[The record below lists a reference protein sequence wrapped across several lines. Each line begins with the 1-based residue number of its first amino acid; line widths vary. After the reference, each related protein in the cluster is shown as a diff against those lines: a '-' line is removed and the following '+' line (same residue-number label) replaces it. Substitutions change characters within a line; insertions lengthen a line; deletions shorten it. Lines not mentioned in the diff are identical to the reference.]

1 MPSGGLT
8 FPPAGLS
15 SFVVDAKGDHSLY
28 QTLLRDTSLFSRL
41 AQLDADLAQEAREE
55 GCRRCGGVVHSAR
68 YPRKPRGGPEEWG
81 GRRWRR
87 LSFCCAVEGCRRRVT
102 PPSLLFMGRKVYFG
116 VWVLLLPILRE
127 GPTPERL
134 GRLEEVFAVS
144 RRTLLR
150 WRRWWRELVPKTR
163 FWQARRGRFARPVAA
178 ADMPG
183 SLLAAF
189 AEGSAGE
196 RVLALLHWLAP
207 LGAGTAVLERAL

>member
-1 MPSGGLT
+1 
-8 FPPAGLS
+8 
-15 SFVVDAKGDHSLY
+15 
-28 QTLLRDTSLFSRL
+28 
-41 AQLDADLAQEAREE
+41 
-55 GCRRCGGVVHSAR
+55 
-68 YPRKPRGGPEEWG
+68 
-81 GRRWRR
+81 
-87 LSFCCAVEGCRRRVT
+87 
-102 PPSLLFMGRKVYFG
+102 MGRKVYFG